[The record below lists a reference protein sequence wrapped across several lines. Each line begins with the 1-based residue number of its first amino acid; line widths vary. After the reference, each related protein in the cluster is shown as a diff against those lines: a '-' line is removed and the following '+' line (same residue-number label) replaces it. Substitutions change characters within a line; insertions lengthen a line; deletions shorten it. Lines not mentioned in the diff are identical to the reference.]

1 MKSLKKITTFGA
13 VAFVIG
19 VTSITGF
26 AASIYNTPAEALAGL
41 TGEAVESVIA
51 EKVENKTTY
60 GSMAADA
67 GVLDAFKVE
76 VLEIRKDRLADR
88 VEEGTMTQE
97 RADAIIERI
106 EERQLDCDG
115 TGSGSIGRE
124 EGARFGSDGEGQGLG
139 RPEHRLGGGRGG
151 KGLGNGA

>member
-41 TGEAVESVIA
+41 TGKTVDSVIA
-51 EKVENKTTY
+51 ERVENGTTY
-60 GSMAADA
+60 GSIATEA
-67 GVLDAFKVE
+67 GVLDAFKAE
-76 VLEIRKDRLADR
+76 VLEIRKDQLADR
-88 VEEGTMTQE
+88 VEAGTMTQE

-115 TGSGSIGRE
+115 TGTGHIGRE

-139 RPEHRLGGGRGG
+139 RSGYGLGQGRGS

>member
-26 AASIYNTPAEALAGL
+26 AASIYNTPAEAVAGL
-41 TGEAVESVIA
+41 TEKTLESVIA
-51 EKVENKTTY
+51 EKIETDATY

-76 VLEIRKDRLADR
+76 VLKIKKDQLTEQ
-88 VEEGTMTQE
+88 VEAGTLTQE

-106 EERQLDCDG
+106 EENQLDCDG
-115 TGSGSIGRE
+115 TGSEQIGQQ

-139 RPEHRLGGGRGG
+139 RSGYGLGQGRGS
-151 KGLGNGA
+151 KGLGSGL